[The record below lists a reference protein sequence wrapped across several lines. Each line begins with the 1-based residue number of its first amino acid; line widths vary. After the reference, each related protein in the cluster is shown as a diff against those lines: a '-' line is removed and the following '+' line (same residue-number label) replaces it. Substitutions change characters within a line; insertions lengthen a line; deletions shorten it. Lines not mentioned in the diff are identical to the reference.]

1 MKMFQFRKNLN
12 KISYINRYNMLKKKK
27 ALSLSRSPRLDTVL
41 MVEGVLKN
49 AELAISK
56 SELQRR
62 LPKQV
67 MRQTLNIILDYL
79 EEKGVIMIGS
89 KGVLWVHNE
98 RAKMKNLLDGS
109 VED

>member
-1 MKMFQFRKNLN
+1 MMTEVLH
-12 KISYINRYNMLKKKK
+12 Y
-27 ALSLSRSPRLDTVL
+27 PRLDTVL
-41 MVEGVLKN
+41 MVEKVLQEAN
-49 AELAISK
+49 LAISK

-79 EEKGVIMIGS
+79 EEKGVVMIGK

-98 RAKMKNLLDGS
+98 NPKMKRLL
-109 VED
+109 EYTF